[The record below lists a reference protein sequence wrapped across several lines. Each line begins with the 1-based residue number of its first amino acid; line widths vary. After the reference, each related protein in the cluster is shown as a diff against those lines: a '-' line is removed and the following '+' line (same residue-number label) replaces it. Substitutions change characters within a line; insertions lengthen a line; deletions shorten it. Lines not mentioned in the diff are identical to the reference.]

1 MKSVIFTFYKSDL
14 ITSFFKNQSDAVLWQ
29 IVLYIVV
36 YHRVQTLKLVPVFQK
51 LMKILAVK
59 TGTAIVQHGQ
69 EMDSAEQIQTTC
81 SLTAE
86 NRVINADCK
95 A

>member
-1 MKSVIFTFYKSDL
+1 VFISS
-14 ITSFFKNQSDAVLWQ
+14 FKNQNDAVLWQ

-36 YHRVQTLKLVPVFQK
+36 DHRVQTLNLVPVFQK
-51 LMKILAVK
+51 LMKILAVM
-59 TGTAIVQHGQ
+59 TGTNIVQHGQ
-69 EMDSAEQIQTTC
+69 EMDNAEQIQTTC

-86 NRVINADCK
+86 NHVINADCN

>member
-1 MKSVIFTFYKSDL
+1 MFA
-14 ITSFFKNQSDAVLWQ
+14 SFFKNQSDAALWQ

-36 YHRVQTLKLVPVFQK
+36 DHRMQTLKLVLVFQK

-59 TGTAIVQHGQ
+59 TGTTIVQHGQ

-86 NRVINADCK
+86 NRVINADSN
-95 A
+95 AELYNGALQQ

>member
-1 MKSVIFTFYKSDL
+1 VFA
-14 ITSFFKNQSDAVLWQ
+14 SFFKNQSDAVLWQ

-36 YHRVQTLKLVPVFQK
+36 DHRMQTLKLILVFQK

-59 TGTAIVQHGQ
+59 TRMTIVQHGQ
-69 EMDSAEQIQTTC
+69 EMDSVEQIQTTC

-86 NRVINADCK
+86 NHVINADCN

>member
-1 MKSVIFTFYKSDL
+1 MFAT
-14 ITSFFKNQSDAVLWQ
+14 FFKNQSDAVLWQ

-36 YHRVQTLKLVPVFQK
+36 DHRVQTLKLLPVFQK

-59 TGTAIVQHGQ
+59 TGTTIVQHGQ

-81 SLTAE
+81 LLTAE
-86 NRVINADCK
+86 NHVINADCN